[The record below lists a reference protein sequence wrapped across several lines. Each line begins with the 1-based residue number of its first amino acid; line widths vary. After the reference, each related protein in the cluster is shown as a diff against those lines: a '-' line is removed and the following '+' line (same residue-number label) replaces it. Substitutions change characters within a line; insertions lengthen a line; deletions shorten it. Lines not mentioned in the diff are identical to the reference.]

1 MPAASKGS
9 AESEKVDRFVAAQ
22 IESRRVPGYA
32 VAVVEGRR
40 IAHARGFGTADQAG
54 SPVTARTPFVLGSTS
69 KSFTALAVMQLADEG
84 RLDIGAPV
92 GRYVSGLRL
101 ANRSERRITLR
112 QLLNQTSGLP
122 ATAGGPLLRSVGD
135 GDRAALL
142 AELEGT
148 RLWAEPGAAF
158 QYSNANY
165 VLLGMVVE
173 EAAGMAYGEY
183 VKTRIFD
190 PLKMSDSFVSASA
203 AKRSGLAVGHRY
215 WFGFAVPHGPT
226 SPEGIRAAGYLMSS
240 AADMGRYLSMF
251 LNDGVFEG
259 RRLVSRQG
267 LRTLLTP
274 AAPATLGA
282 WSGHQESEYAMGWF
296 VGGPWRE
303 QAILHPG
310 GTPDSSS
317 MIVLLPKSRRAVVTL
332 ANANMELPI
341 PGADGSTDR
350 IARNVAQLVLCD
362 LRSFR
367 GRHHRAA
374 RSVGDTAGTP
384 RPGARGCAAPVLY
397 LCRWNRRALAGA
409 GLSCGPCSSR
419 SGVRGYVSL
428 DAGPRTCAAR
438 DRRAHESRWCLTRR
452 FGGASANLK
461 GVGPRCPADRS
472 SIDFLAARRFRANGR
487 TVAYLRSWRSP

>member
-1 MPAASKGS
+1 
-9 AESEKVDRFVAAQ
+9 
-22 IESRRVPGYA
+22 
-32 VAVVEGRR
+32 
-40 IAHARGFGTADQAG
+40 
-54 SPVTARTPFVLGSTS
+54 
-69 KSFTALAVMQLADEG
+69 
-84 RLDIGAPV
+84 
-92 GRYVSGLRL
+92 
-101 ANRSERRITLR
+101 
-112 QLLNQTSGLP
+112 LNQTSGLP

-350 IARNVAQLVLCD
+350 IARGVVSLLVGEQPEPGMSLNWFYVIFDLFVVVIIGLLVLSVTR
-362 LRSFR
+362 LVRR
-367 GRHHRAA
+367 VQAPGVA
-374 RSVGDTAGTP
+374 RRRFSTYAG
-384 RPGARGCAAPVLY
+384 GIGELLLGLVLVAAPVLLGQGY
-397 LCRWNRRALAGA
+397 AGMFLWTPDLALVLLVIGGLMSLAGA
-409 GLSCGPCSSR
+409 LR
-419 SGVRGYVSL
+419 VASGGR
-428 DAGPRTCAAR
+428 PRT
-438 DRRAHESRWCLTRR
+438 
-452 FGGASANLK
+452 
-461 GVGPRCPADRS
+461 
-472 SIDFLAARRFRANGR
+472 
-487 TVAYLRSWRSP
+487 